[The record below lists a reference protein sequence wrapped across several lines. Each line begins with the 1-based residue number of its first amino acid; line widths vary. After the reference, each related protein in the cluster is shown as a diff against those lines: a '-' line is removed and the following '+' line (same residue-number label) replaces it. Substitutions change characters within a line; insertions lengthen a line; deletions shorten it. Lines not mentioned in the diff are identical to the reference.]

1 FSLTKSSVNFH
12 NFFANSSSLARLLG
26 EDSTPNG
33 IKYFP
38 RKFFSSISGLVA
50 QYNEVNAPSSGV
62 SITKLASLTNG
73 IVHLPQLSME
83 LLNNSVFTAPNEIV
97 LKTYE

>member
-1 FSLTKSSVNFH
+1 MTKSSVNCH
-12 NFFANSSSLARLLG
+12 NFFANSSSLALSVG

-62 SITKLASLTNG
+62 SSTKFTSLTNG
-73 IVHLPQLSME
+73 IIHLPQLSIRP
-83 LLNNSVFTAPNEIV
+83 LDISVFTTPN
-97 LKTYE
+97 